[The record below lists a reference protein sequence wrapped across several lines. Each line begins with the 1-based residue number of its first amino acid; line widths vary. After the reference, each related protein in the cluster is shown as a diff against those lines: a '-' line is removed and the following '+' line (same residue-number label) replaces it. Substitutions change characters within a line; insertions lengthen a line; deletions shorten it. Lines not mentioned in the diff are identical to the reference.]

1 MSKFFQKNETIL
13 FLILLLLL
21 VFLSFYNPQFYS
33 IQNINS
39 ILRSSSTVMIVA
51 FGMTILLTSGE
62 VDLSVG
68 ALLSFVTVIVMD
80 VINISGSL
88 FLGFLSV
95 FIFCF
100 LIGLINGLVRTVLNV
115 NSLIGT
121 LAMMLILQGSVYI
134 YSMAAIYNTHLIPA
148 FTFIGQGF
156 VYNVPMPVII
166 MLVILP
172 IFVFLLNYTRYG
184 RYFTAI
190 GSNPFSS
197 NLSGIN
203 NNRYKLIGFII
214 TSLLV
219 GIAGIILASLM
230 DTGQQGSAK
239 GFELI
244 VIAAVLLGGTSFKG
258 GSGTILGTILGIL
271 ILKVIDNGIILMSIP
286 QEFQLVVPG
295 VILILAV
302 YFDTLRKE
310 KMDNNFK
317 SLTLKNIKKEFP
329 GVLALDDVS
338 LEAKAGS
345 VHALM
350 GENGAG
356 KSTLIKILAGAYN
369 KDHGTILFDDKE
381 VNIDNPNDSLN
392 LGIKVVYQEIALI
405 PEFTVGENIFLKNF
419 L

>member
-1 MSKFFQKNETIL
+1 VLKYFKSNESILL
-13 FLILLLLL
+13 FLLIILCI
-21 VFLSFYNPQFYS
+21 FLSFYNPQFYS

-68 ALLSFVTVIVMD
+68 ALMSFVTVIVMD

-88 FLGFLSV
+88 FLGFLAV
-95 FIFCF
+95 FIFC
-100 LIGLINGLVRTVLNV
+100 LMIGLINGLVRTMLNV
-115 NSLIGT
+115 NSLIAT

-134 YSMAAIYNTHLIPA
+134 YSMAAIYNTHLLPF

-156 VYNVPMPVII
+156 VFKIPMPVII
-166 MLVILP
+166 MLFILP
-172 IFVFLLNYTRYG
+172 FFIFLLNYTKYG

-190 GSNPFSS
+190 GSNPSS
-197 NLSGIN
+197 SSLSGIN
-203 NNRYKLIGFII
+203 NNKFKILGFVI

-219 GIAGIILASLM
+219 GVAGIILASLM

-258 GSGTILGTILGIL
+258 GSGTVIGTILGIL
-271 ILKVIDNGIILMSIP
+271 ILKVIDNGIILMRIP

-310 KMDNNFK
+310 KN
-317 SLTLKNIKKEFP
+317 
-329 GVLALDDVS
+329 V
-338 LEAKAGS
+338 
-345 VHALM
+345 
-350 GENGAG
+350 
-356 KSTLIKILAGAYN
+356 
-369 KDHGTILFDDKE
+369 
-381 VNIDNPNDSLN
+381 
-392 LGIKVVYQEIALI
+392 
-405 PEFTVGENIFLKNF
+405 
-419 L
+419 

>member
-1 MSKFFQKNETIL
+1 MKKYFQSNEAIL
-13 FLILLLLL
+13 FVILIVLCI
-21 VFLSFYNPQFYS
+21 FLSFYNPQFYA

-80 VINISGSL
+80 VINISGSI
-88 FLGFLSV
+88 FLGFSAV
-95 FIFCF
+95 FVFCL

-115 NSLIGT
+115 NSLIAT

-134 YSMAAIYNTHLIPA
+134 YSMAAIYNTHLLPL

-156 VYNVPMPVII
+156 VFKIPMPVII
-166 MLVILP
+166 MLFILP
-172 IFVFLLNYTRYG
+172 FFIFLLNYTKYG

-190 GSNPFSS
+190 GSNPFPSS
-197 NLSGIN
+197 LSGIN
-203 NNRYKLIGFII
+203 NNKFKILGFVI

-219 GIAGIILASLM
+219 GVSGIILASLM

-258 GSGTILGTILGIL
+258 GSGTIIGTILGIL

-310 KMDNNFK
+310 KN
-317 SLTLKNIKKEFP
+317 
-329 GVLALDDVS
+329 A
-338 LEAKAGS
+338 
-345 VHALM
+345 
-350 GENGAG
+350 
-356 KSTLIKILAGAYN
+356 
-369 KDHGTILFDDKE
+369 
-381 VNIDNPNDSLN
+381 
-392 LGIKVVYQEIALI
+392 
-405 PEFTVGENIFLKNF
+405 
-419 L
+419 

>member
-1 MSKFFQKNETIL
+1 
-13 FLILLLLL
+13 
-21 VFLSFYNPQFYS
+21 
-33 IQNINS
+33 
-39 ILRSSSTVMIVA
+39 
-51 FGMTILLTSGE
+51 
-62 VDLSVG
+62 
-68 ALLSFVTVIVMD
+68 
-80 VINISGSL
+80 
-88 FLGFLSV
+88 
-95 FIFCF
+95 
-100 LIGLINGLVRTVLNV
+100 
-115 NSLIGT
+115 
-121 LAMMLILQGSVYI
+121 
-134 YSMAAIYNTHLIPA
+134 MAAIYNTHLIPS

-156 VYNVPMPVII
+156 VYNIPMPVII

-172 IFVFLLNYTRYG
+172 IFVYLLNYTRYG

-203 NNRYKLIGFII
+203 NNKYKLLGFII

-219 GIAGIILASLM
+219 GVSGIILASLM

-310 KMDNNFK
+310 KN
-317 SLTLKNIKKEFP
+317 
-329 GVLALDDVS
+329 A
-338 LEAKAGS
+338 
-345 VHALM
+345 
-350 GENGAG
+350 
-356 KSTLIKILAGAYN
+356 
-369 KDHGTILFDDKE
+369 
-381 VNIDNPNDSLN
+381 
-392 LGIKVVYQEIALI
+392 
-405 PEFTVGENIFLKNF
+405 
-419 L
+419 

>member
-1 MSKFFQKNETIL
+1 MLKYFKSNESIL
-13 FLILLLLL
+13 FFLLIILCI
-21 VFLSFYNPQFYS
+21 FLSFYNPQFYS

-68 ALLSFVTVIVMD
+68 ALMSFVTVIVMD

-88 FLGFLSV
+88 FLGFLAV
-95 FIFCF
+95 FIFC
-100 LIGLINGLVRTVLNV
+100 LMIGLINGLVRTMLNV
-115 NSLIGT
+115 NSLIAT

-134 YSMAAIYNTHLIPA
+134 YSMAAIYNTHLLPF

-156 VYNVPMPVII
+156 VFKIPMPVII
-166 MLVILP
+166 MLFILP
-172 IFVFLLNYTRYG
+172 FFIFLLNYTKYG

-190 GSNPFSS
+190 GSNPSS
-197 NLSGIN
+197 SSLSGIN
-203 NNRYKLIGFII
+203 NNKFKILGFVI

-219 GIAGIILASLM
+219 GVAGIILASLM

-258 GSGTILGTILGIL
+258 GSGTVIGTILGIL
-271 ILKVIDNGIILMSIP
+271 ILKVIDNGIILMRIP

-310 KMDNNFK
+310 KN
-317 SLTLKNIKKEFP
+317 
-329 GVLALDDVS
+329 V
-338 LEAKAGS
+338 
-345 VHALM
+345 
-350 GENGAG
+350 
-356 KSTLIKILAGAYN
+356 
-369 KDHGTILFDDKE
+369 
-381 VNIDNPNDSLN
+381 
-392 LGIKVVYQEIALI
+392 
-405 PEFTVGENIFLKNF
+405 
-419 L
+419 

>member
-1 MSKFFQKNETIL
+1 MKKYFQSNEVIL
-13 FLILLLLL
+13 LVLLILLCL
-21 VFLSFYNPQFYS
+21 FLSFYNPQFYS

-68 ALLSFVTVIVMD
+68 ALMSFVTVIVMD
-80 VINISGSL
+80 VINISGSI
-88 FLGFLSV
+88 FLGFLAV
-95 FIFCF
+95 FSFC
-100 LIGLINGLVRTVLNV
+100 LLVGLINGVVRTVLNV
-115 NSLIGT
+115 NSLIAT

-134 YSMAAIYNTHLIPA
+134 YSMAAIYNTHLIPF

-156 VYNVPMPVII
+156 VFKIPMPVII

-172 IFVFLLNYTRYG
+172 FFIYLLNYTRYG

-197 NLSGIN
+197 SLSGIN
-203 NNRYKLIGFII
+203 NNKFKIIGFVI

-219 GIAGIILASLM
+219 GVAGIILASLM

-258 GSGTILGTILGIL
+258 GSGTIIGTILGIL
-271 ILKVIDNGIILMSIP
+271 ILKVIDNGIILMRIP

-310 KMDNNFK
+310 KN
-317 SLTLKNIKKEFP
+317 
-329 GVLALDDVS
+329 A
-338 LEAKAGS
+338 
-345 VHALM
+345 
-350 GENGAG
+350 
-356 KSTLIKILAGAYN
+356 
-369 KDHGTILFDDKE
+369 
-381 VNIDNPNDSLN
+381 
-392 LGIKVVYQEIALI
+392 
-405 PEFTVGENIFLKNF
+405 
-419 L
+419 